1 MKYDRNI
8 KIRVLM
14 IEKIELKNKNFLSV
28 VLNILSTLAILN
40 LKALIIQVQKCKPN
54 NDMTDC

>member
-14 IEKIELKNKNFLSV
+14 IKNRIKKQNFVSV
-28 VLNILSTLAILN
+28 ALNILSTLAVLN
-40 LKALIIQVQKCKPN
+40 LKALIIQGHKCKPN
-54 NDMTDC
+54 NNMTVC